1 MKKIAFISILLIFAN
16 CKPKNVDMKTA
27 NQPENLSRIWMLVQ
41 FSNFEKNFL
50 IDNKAQLNLT
60 NSNLAT
66 AQMGCN
72 SFTFEY
78 KTTNSEIVFSK
89 GIMTQ
94 MACDDMKLEDEFSKK
109 IDAFKKYKLDGN
121 KLILSNSKNETMTFI
136 AQDWD

>member
-1 MKKIAFISILLIFAN
+1 MKKIIIISLVLLWAN
-16 CKPKNVDMKTA
+16 CKPKNVEMTTA
-27 NQPENLSRIWMLVQ
+27 NQPENIRRIWMLVE

-72 SFTFEY
+72 SFTFES
-78 KTTNSEIVFSK
+78 KITSSEIIFSK

-94 MACDDMKLEDEFSKK
+94 MACNDMKLEDEFSKK
-109 IDAFKKYKLDGN
+109 IDAFTKYKIEGN
-121 KLILSNSKNETMTFI
+121 RLVLSTPKNEKMVFI